1 MIAQCRLL
9 TQSHTHAHTHTHAG
23 MKKKK
28 KAAYAESFSFPAG
41 ITGLTGCELSDA
53 EDVNGGHK

>member
-1 MIAQCRLL
+1 MISQCRLH
-9 TQSHTHAHTHTHAG
+9 TQEKTRRHAHAHTG
-23 MKKKK
+23 KNV
-28 KAAYAESFSFPAG
+28 AAYAMSFSFPAG